1 MFMIVNAM
9 RIRPVN
15 VIGKRDGLVT
25 VVFTDR
31 VTPGYTR
38 VHASRLYETTEE
50 AEAVLKAR
58 KAEKKPAEPEIS
70 PGGFAEADRLCCRES
85 VANGEIQWRWLMDH
99 SESPNP

>member
-1 MFMIVNAM
+1 MIVNAM

-38 VHASRLYETTEE
+38 VHASRLYETKEE
-50 AEAVLKAR
+50 AEAVLKAL
-58 KAEKKPAEPEIS
+58 KAEKEKPEKPEIS
-70 PGGFAEADRLCCRES
+70 PGGFAEADRLYYRES
-85 VANGEIQWRWLMDH
+85 VANGEMQWRWLLDH
-99 SESPNP
+99 SGSTDP